1 MDVQGHR
8 LGVTTVVSTDSVRHM
23 MRGFVSEEE
32 NPLLWSSTYHA
43 GEYLDQEAVS
53 EAYHRKKEGKQ
64 ASLPIRTPSTGSS
77 TPTDSGSLTE
87 LDLSNGNG
95 TLSNGHGSTSNGNVY
110 TINGNGSISNGHGSI
125 SNGRGSISN
134 GNGSSSNGKGK
145 GMRAEEGP
153 TLKPSGSGKLE
164 NGECLVSAKVMA
176 VQGFKA
182 QSEMVM
188 DSLDRLITGWER
200 RKESV
205 VVEGVHLSLNFV
217 VSIKSSSTVWNF
229 ISHCGSL
236 SIVSLMCSQKYFD
249 LKKEII

>member
-1 MDVQGHR
+1 M
-8 LGVTTVVSTDSVRHM
+8 VSTDSVRHM

-43 GEYLDQEAVS
+43 GEFLDQEAVS

-77 TPTDSGSLTE
+77 TPTDFASPTE

-95 TLSNGHGSTSNGNVY
+95 SLSNGHGSTSNGNGY
-110 TINGNGSISNGHGSI
+110 SSNGNVP
-125 SNGRGSISN
+125 ISN
-134 GNGSSSNGKGK
+134 GNDSSSNGNDSSSNGKGK
-145 GMRAEEGP
+145 AVYAEESP

-217 VSIKSSSTVWNF
+217 VSIITF
-229 ISHCGSL
+229 TTG
-236 SIVSLMCSQKYFD
+236 
-249 LKKEII
+249 

>member
-1 MDVQGHR
+1 
-8 LGVTTVVSTDSVRHM
+8 VVSTDSVRHM

-43 GEYLDQEAVS
+43 GEFLDQEAVS

-95 TLSNGHGSTSNGNVY
+95 TLSNGHVY
-110 TINGNGSISNGHGSI
+110 TSNGNGSISNG
-125 SNGRGSISN
+125 NGSISN
-134 GNGSSSNGKGK
+134 GNGSTSNGNDPSSNGKGK
-145 GMRAEEGP
+145 GVQVDESP
-153 TLKPSGSGKLE
+153 TLKQSGSGKLE

-217 VSIKSSSTVWNF
+217 VSIKSSSTKWNF
-229 ISHCGSL
+229 VGHKFPICHGMWL
-236 SIVSLMCSQKYFD
+236 VIFIYFYENCI
-249 LKKEII
+249 LNIITNYLDFGFL